1 MPEGFNLHAPPCAT
15 SDDLWDIARLLEEAM
30 HPHLRKAFDWD
41 QRFQGKTVC
50 ADAQLYEYLSDRRDE
65 YEAYAQEAER
75 EERDERAYED
85 QTRAD
90 WRASRGVTR

>member
-1 MPEGFNLHAPPCAT
+1 MPDIFDLNAPPRAT

-41 QRFQGKTVC
+41 VKCHGKAVH
-50 ADAQLYEYLSDRRDE
+50 ADAQLFEYLCDRRDE
-65 YEAYAQEAER
+65 YEAYAQEVER
-75 EERDERAYED
+75 EERDELAYED

-90 WRASRGVTR
+90 WRASRGVK